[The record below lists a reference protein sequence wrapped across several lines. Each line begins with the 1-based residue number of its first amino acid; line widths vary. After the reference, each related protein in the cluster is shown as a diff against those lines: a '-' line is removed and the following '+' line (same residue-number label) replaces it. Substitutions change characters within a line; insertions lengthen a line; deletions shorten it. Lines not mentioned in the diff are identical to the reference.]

1 MKKLTWKQKVLAL
14 MLFFCLGIVPN
25 DEPAEQKTLDIT
37 IAKRDKIQAAVEE
50 EEKKVLAYFEDIYA
64 GRIPK

>member
-14 MLFFCLGIVPN
+14 MLFFCLGIVLN
-25 DEPAEQKTLDIT
+25 DEPAEQKTLDVT
-37 IAKRDKIQAAVEE
+37 VVKRDKAKAAVEE
-50 EEKKVLAYFEDIYA
+50 EEKKVLAYFEDVYA